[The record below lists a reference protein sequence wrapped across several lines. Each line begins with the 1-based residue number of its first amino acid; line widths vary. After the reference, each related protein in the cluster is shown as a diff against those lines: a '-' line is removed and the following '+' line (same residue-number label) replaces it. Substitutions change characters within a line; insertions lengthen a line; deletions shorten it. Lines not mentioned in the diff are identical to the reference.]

1 MADFKTH
8 LTVGCSAVG
17 IASACLL
24 AGDAAKPEEII
35 LYFALGSA
43 GAALPDIDSDSST
56 PLKITFHVLSLV
68 IAFLVTFSQRLG
80 DTAAEFL
87 IIWAAAYVTVR
98 YLIFELFTRLTI
110 HRGVFH
116 SIPAGALFWFIA
128 TIALYRV
135 ARVSTLTAWMGGFFV
150 FIGYIVH
157 LLLDEVYS
165 FDFKNMKAKNS
176 FGTGLKIISLYD
188 IKATLLLYVATIFF
202 FWLAPSA
209 DPFVRFI
216 TNSDFYEAI
225 RFFPRGGWFEGVSY

>member
-8 LTVGCSAVG
+8 LTVGCSTVG

-43 GAALPDIDSDSST
+43 GAALPDIDSDSSS

-87 IIWAAAYVTVR
+87 IIWLGAYITIR
-98 YLIFELFTRLTI
+98 YLVFELFTRLTI

-135 ARVSTLTAWMGGFFV
+135 ARVSALTAWMGGFFV

-157 LLLDEVYS
+157 LLLDEIYS
-165 FDFKNMKAKNS
+165 FDFSKMKAKNS
-176 FGTGLKIISLYD
+176 FGTGLKIISFYD
-188 IKATLLLYVATIFF
+188 IKATALLYVATLFF

-209 DPFVRFI
+209 DPFLKFI
-216 TNSDFYEAI
+216 TNPATYDAI
-225 RFFPRGGWFEGVSY
+225 RFFPRGAWFGGASY